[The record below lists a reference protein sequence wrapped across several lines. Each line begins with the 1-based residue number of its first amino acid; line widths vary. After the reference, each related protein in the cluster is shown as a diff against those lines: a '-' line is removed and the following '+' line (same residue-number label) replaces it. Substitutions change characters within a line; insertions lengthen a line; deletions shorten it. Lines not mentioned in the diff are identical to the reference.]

1 MQTDNRFLDDLAKL
15 ANSALGTL
23 QGVREEIEVLI
34 RQRVERLISDLDLI
48 GREEFEAVQAMA
60 AKARA
65 ENEALGKRI
74 AKLEGGAKRKSG
86 ARTTAKTT
94 AKTTARKKPAAPGKK
109 KPGGGRT
116 AKKG

>member
-34 RQRVERLISDLDLI
+34 RQRVERLIADLDLI
-48 GREEFEAVQAMA
+48 SREEFDAVRAMA

-74 AKLEGGAKRKSG
+74 AKLEGGAKRKG
-86 ARTTAKTT
+86 GAKT
-94 AKTTARKKPAAPGKK
+94 AARKKAAASGKK
-109 KPGGGRT
+109 KPGGARA

>member
-34 RQRVERLISDLDLI
+34 RQRVERLIADLDLI
-48 GREEFEAVQAMA
+48 SREEFEAVRAMA

-74 AKLEGGAKRKSG
+74 ATLEGAARRKSG
-86 ARTTAKTT
+86 ARTTA
-94 AKTTARKKPAAPGKK
+94 RKKSAASGKK
-109 KPGGGRT
+109 KPGGAGA